1 VNHRITIDEVDRG
14 HDAILQ
20 FLFGSNTDMA
30 QGRARELREEALHE
44 VQPRTVLGREG
55 ELEAPLRLGREPSPR
70 LFRDVRRMIIED
82 QVDRRIGGISRVE
95 EPEEFDELAAA
106 VAVFDQGVHLAGQQI
121 DAGQEAYSTVAFVF
135 VITCESWML
144 AGHRRKIGG
153 SGFDRLNAWFL
164 VLCRTPSYAGRFWDV
179 TRYPTGISL
188 PIGIVCSLQRI
199 EEGEQAIIVG
209 AEAAWLATL
218 VGLELR
224 QGCLLECKMGMQIY
238 LRRID

>member
-1 VNHRITIDEVDRG
+1 
-14 HDAILQ
+14 
-20 FLFGSNTDMA
+20 M
-30 QGRARELREEALHE
+30 
-44 VQPRTVLGREG
+44 LGREG
-55 ELEAPLRLGREPSPR
+55 ELEAAVRLGREPGPG
-70 LFRDVRRMIIED
+70 LFRDVSRMIVED
-82 QVDRRIGGISRVE
+82 QVNRRVGGIGRIKE
-95 EPEEFDELAAA
+95 LEEFDELPAAM
-106 VAVFDQGVHLAGQQI
+106 AVFDQGVDLAGQQI
-121 DAGQEAYSTVAFVF
+121 DAGQEAYGTVAFVF
-135 VITCESWML
+135 VITGESRML
-144 AGHRRKIGG
+144 ARHRRKVG
-153 SGFDRLNAWFL
+153 SGVFDRLNARLL